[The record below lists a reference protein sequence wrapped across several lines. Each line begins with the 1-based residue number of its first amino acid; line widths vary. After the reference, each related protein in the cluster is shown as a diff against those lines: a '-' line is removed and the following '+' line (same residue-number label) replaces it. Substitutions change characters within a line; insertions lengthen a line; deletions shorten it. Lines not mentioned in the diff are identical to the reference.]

1 MRGMKQAV
9 QKVELSYRTVI
20 FTIFFLLSLWIIF
33 IIRDILLQVFVA
45 LLITT
50 ILDPLVTKLSKYKVP
65 RSLSIL
71 LVYFLTVGG
80 LIFVVSAVL
89 PPLIE
94 QTTLF
99 ATSLPGLL
107 RDLSLSSEVATQIIQ
122 QIISQLGSVPSQIAK
137 LVFGIFGNVISVIT
151 VLVFAYYLLS
161 ERQKLVVQLASIIG
175 QKKEEDS
182 LRVLGVL
189 EERLGGWARGQL
201 TLMLVIGITTYI
213 GLLLLGIP
221 YALPLA
227 ILAGV
232 FEVVPYLGPFISA
245 IPAVLIGF
253 GISPFMG
260 VAAIVLYFLIQQVEN
275 YVFVPRIMQRSTGI
289 NPVITLL
296 VLAVGFRLAGMI
308 GLLLSVPIYITTQ
321 VLLEQYYA
329 SRE

>member
-1 MRGMKQAV
+1 MGKMKQVV
-9 QKVELSYRTVI
+9 QKVELSYKTVV
-20 FTIFFLLSLWIIF
+20 FTVFFILSLWVVYE
-33 IIRDILLQVFVA
+33 IRDILLQVFVA

-50 ILDPLVTKLSKYKVP
+50 ILDPLVTKFSKYKIP
-65 RSLSIL
+65 RFISIL
-71 LVYFLTVGG
+71 LVYFLIIAG
-80 LIFVVSAVL
+80 LIFVISAVI
-89 PPLIE
+89 PPLVE

-99 ATSLPGLL
+99 ATSLPGLMK
-107 RDLSLSSEVATQIIQ
+107 DLSLSSEVGTEVIQ
-122 QIISQLGSVPSQIAK
+122 QVISQLGSVPSQIAK
-137 LVFGIFGNVISVIT
+137 FVFGVFGNVISVIT

-161 ERQKLVVQLASIIG
+161 ERQKLVVQLAGLIG
-175 QKKEEDS
+175 RKKEEDS

-189 EERLGGWARGQL
+189 EEKLGGWARGQL
-201 TLMLVIGITTYI
+201 TLMLVIGVASYI

-232 FEVVPYLGPFISA
+232 LEVVPYIGPVISA

-260 VAAIVLYFLIQQVEN
+260 FAALVLYFLIQQTEN
-275 YVFVPRIMQRSTGI
+275 YLFVPRIMQHSTGI

-296 VLAVGFRLAGMI
+296 VLAIGLRLAGMV
-308 GLLLSVPIYITTQ
+308 GLLLSIPVYITSQ
-321 VLLEQYYA
+321 VLLKEYYA